1 MQPHDDTT
9 QPHGNH
15 TRDATERFTVS
26 EAAEILG
33 ITAEAVRQ
41 RIRRGTLRAE
51 KDEVGSVFVFLDPYK
66 HRTNR
71 QPHADATHPRD
82 DTTQPHADATTDDT
96 LLYERMS
103 SEIDY
108 LRSQL
113 DKERESSAELRRIIA
128 ALTQR
133 IPELEAARDERESP
147 VPASEDQGNGD
158 TAPDKGQRRSW
169 LYRFFFGT

>member
-1 MQPHDDTT
+1 MPLHADTT
-9 QPHGNH
+9 QPHADH
-15 TRDATERFTVS
+15 TRDTTERFTVS

-41 RIRRGTLRAE
+41 RVRRGTLPSER
-51 KDEVGSVFVFLDPYK
+51 DEVGSVFVFLTPHK
-66 HRTNR
+66 HKPNS
-71 QPHADATHPRD
+71 QPHA
-82 DTTQPHADATTDDT
+82 DTTQPHGDSTTDNT
-96 LLYERMS
+96 VLYERMS

-133 IPELEAARDERESP
+133 IPELEAPRDAREFD
-147 VPASEDQGNGD
+147 V
-158 TAPDKGQRRSW
+158 
-169 LYRFFFGT
+169 

>member
-9 QPHGNH
+9 QPHGDR
-15 TRDATERFTVS
+15 TRDTTERFAVP

-41 RIRRGTLRAE
+41 RIRRGTLPSE
-51 KDEVGSVFVFLDPYK
+51 KDEAGSVFVFLNPRK
-66 HRTNR
+66 HQTNR
-71 QPHADATHPRD
+71 QHNDS
-82 DTTQPHADATTDDT
+82 TQPHDDHTTDNT
-96 LLYERMS
+96 VLYERMS

-133 IPELEAARDERESP
+133 IPELEAPREERE
-147 VPASEDQGNGD
+147 ASVTVSEEQGDGA
-158 TAPDKGQRRSW
+158 APPEQEQRRSW
-169 LYRFFFGT
+169 LHRFFFGA